1 MVLSR
6 NEIEERMIVVRGQ
19 MVLLDKDVA
28 VLYGVETKHVNQA
41 VKNNPSKFPEGYV
54 LELNDDEMSQVKT
67 FDLSARSHYNAKV
80 FTEKGLYMLATILK
94 GAVATE
100 ATINIIE
107 TYSKLKRLGRVI
119 KGAASTPDEEKK
131 KSLVQR
137 AGEIISDLAT
147 DAMEITEDEFTME
160 LNLVAVKLSRK
171 VKRHKRPL
179 SND

>member
-1 MVLSR
+1 M
-6 NEIEERMIVVRGQ
+6 
-19 MVLLDKDVA
+19 
-28 VLYGVETKHVNQA
+28 ETKHVNQA

-107 TYSKLKRLGRVI
+107 TYSKLKRLGREI

>member
-6 NEIEERMIVVRGQ
+6 TEIEDKMIIVRGQ
-19 MVLLDKDVA
+19 MVLLDRDVA
-28 VLYGVETKHVNQA
+28 DLYGVATKHINQA
-41 VKNNPSKFPEGYV
+41 VKNNPDKFPDGYV
-54 LELNDDEMSQVKT
+54 LELSDEEMSQVKN
-67 FDLSARSHYNAKV
+67 FDLSSRSHYNAKV

-94 GAVATE
+94 GPVATE

-107 TYSKLKRLGRVI
+107 TYSKLKCLGREI
-119 KGAASTPDEEKK
+119 KEAASSTDDEKRSIVKK
-131 KSLVQR
+131 
-137 AGEIISDLAT
+137 AGEIISDLAS